1 MDWVVEKERVDC
13 QTQRKCTL
21 GSSRDEPRPRL
32 IGVSARL
39 VDMLARCAQVKG

>member
-1 MDWVVEKERVDC
+1 MDWVVEKERADC

-32 IGVSARL
+32 REVSARL
-39 VDMLARCAQVKG
+39 VGVLARCAQVRG

>member
-1 MDWVVEKERVDC
+1 MVVEKERVDC

-32 IGVSARL
+32 RKVSARL
-39 VDMLARCAQVKG
+39 VGVLARCAQMRG